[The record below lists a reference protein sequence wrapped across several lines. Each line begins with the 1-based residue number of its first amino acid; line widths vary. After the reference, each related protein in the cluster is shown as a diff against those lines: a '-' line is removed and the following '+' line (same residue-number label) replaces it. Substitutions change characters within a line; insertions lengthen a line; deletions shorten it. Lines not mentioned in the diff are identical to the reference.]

1 MIDIITQLTKIKS
14 KVKQKEYEIKKI
26 NELKELIKNQH
37 LNHEDTEFLKNTIQI
52 LENKYTENSVQGLEK
67 LKKYRL
73 NTEITSKISNVPNF
87 IYPDLIESAKF
98 GMIFSESGVGK
109 TLMMTAFANFALEN
123 NTIKSVV
130 FLDFDNGLI
139 SLKKRRYDQLADKWG
154 EDKFNYLLGNIIIQ
168 DMDPIVALKELI
180 LDDEKNKDTMIIID
194 SGSHFV
200 YDGTRNERQRLKE
213 LIDVIRILKTQGAS
227 LIIIHHSHRVRD
239 GKDADYHGSFEWKR
253 DLDYQIQVT
262 KNEENCVWLF
272 KITKNRDYLLK
283 SKAFKYDEKNI
294 LPIEVSY
301 DEYNFTKEQ
310 LIFIKMIQNIL
321 MDFKDKVNQSELLK
335 EIKYTRQSIGLGE
348 KRTIKWLHD
357 FGEKKMWSYEKVT
370 NQNNSIFYWLDDNLK
385 NSSNLPKY

>member
-310 LIFIKMIQNIL
+310 LIFIREPLAN
-321 MDFKDKVNQSELLK
+321 S
-335 EIKYTRQSIGLGE
+335 
-348 KRTIKWLHD
+348 TII
-357 FGEKKMWSYEKVT
+357 
-370 NQNNSIFYWLDDNLK
+370 N
-385 NSSNLPKY
+385 